1 MKNLKQLFT
10 SVPYTEM
17 NESIEPTENND
28 QTIFF
33 LLIFIII
40 VCFLLY
46 YWYYIKKSKKREPTK
61 LRTNNNVNEILS
73 KQRKQK
79 HVRFSDISNESYFGN
94 IEKRM
99 TAFKKYLQNYL
110 NKIIFYLYTD
120 KKSIKTTKYSSN
132 SSIHRY
138 MNK

>member
-1 MKNLKQLFT
+1 MKQLFT

-17 NESIEPTENND
+17 NEPVENND

-40 VCFLLY
+40 VSFLLY
-46 YWYYIKKSKKREPTK
+46 YWYYIKKSKKREPKNHAKNAYITG
-61 LRTNNNVNEILS
+61 ILS
-73 KQRKQK
+73 KDQNKQFNQKK
-79 HVRFSDISNESYFGN
+79 HVRFSNVGNESYLGN

-99 TAFKKYLQNYL
+99 TNFKDYLQD
-110 NKIIFYLYTD
+110 KINQTIFYLYTD
-120 KKSIKTTKYSSN
+120 KNSIKTTKYSSN